1 MGRALDRA
9 VRIHGPDL
17 GVSSVKAPSEI
28 SGRSPGMSPI
38 SHGQPQPPVC
48 GAGLGACGP
57 EWTGP
62 RSPGR
67 QFPHSARWD
76 ERRVAGPSPAGR
88 AGVTRA
94 FSSCLLQAVRSG
106 CPERCQKLP
115 DEGRGPN
122 CSKSGGRGA
131 SSVSEAIAHGALGRQ
146 KCRHCPGQCR
156 EPPQGHL
163 GKGRV
168 PVA

>member
-67 QFPHSARWD
+67 PGGF
-76 ERRVAGPSPAGR
+76 VTLLAGM
-88 AGVTRA
+88 
-94 FSSCLLQAVRSG
+94 
-106 CPERCQKLP
+106 
-115 DEGRGPN
+115 
-122 CSKSGGRGA
+122 SGGL
-131 SSVSEAIAHGALGRQ
+131 LGL
-146 KCRHCPGQCR
+146 
-156 EPPQGHL
+156 PPPDGL
-163 GKGRV
+163 
-168 PVA
+168 A